1 MTRVLLEH
9 SNEPQVSLAPINWQ
23 VYLQTHT
30 SPRLQP
36 IREETMLSTGENN
49 KVMTLKELA
58 LQPLEFRVNY
68 VEEFVKRLLSSW
80 SGADAAELDLNVGL
94 HKYGIDS
101 IAATNMKLQIQ
112 NNIGA
117 RFEVSMFKY
126 GPLPQSCFKS
136 VSKTKM
142 NS

>member
-1 MTRVLLEH
+1 
-9 SNEPQVSLAPINWQ
+9 
-23 VYLQTHT
+23 
-30 SPRLQP
+30 
-36 IREETMLSTGENN
+36 MLSTGENN

-117 RFEVSMFKY
+117 TFEVSMFKY
-126 GPLPQSCFKS
+126 VPFPQSCFKS
-136 VSKTKM
+136 VSRTKK